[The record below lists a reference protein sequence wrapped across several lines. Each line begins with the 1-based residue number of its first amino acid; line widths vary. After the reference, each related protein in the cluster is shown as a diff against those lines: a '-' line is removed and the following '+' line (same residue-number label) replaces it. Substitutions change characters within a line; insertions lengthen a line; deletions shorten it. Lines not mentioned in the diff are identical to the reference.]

1 MKMNDEV
8 KKTVPERDFES
19 LLADAELFS
28 KIIKSKY
35 RDLPISPDTVFIC
48 AALRKIERQLERIA
62 DDV

>member
-8 KKTVPERDFES
+8 KKTVPERDFEN

-35 RDLPISPDTVFIC
+35 RDLQHSET
-48 AALRKIERQLERIA
+48 LKRNLKE
-62 DDV
+62 